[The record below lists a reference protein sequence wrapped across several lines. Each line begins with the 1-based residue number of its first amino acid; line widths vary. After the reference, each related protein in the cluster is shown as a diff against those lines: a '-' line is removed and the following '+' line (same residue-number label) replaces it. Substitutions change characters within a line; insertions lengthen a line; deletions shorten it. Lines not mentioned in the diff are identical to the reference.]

1 MTRMYVVLKYDVSN
15 PLTPD
20 LYKHA
25 PYSIVETWDDHKWD
39 APYYEVV
46 DYFTNL
52 KKLGV
57 VSSNIRLAL
66 GWRHANGGI
75 KNITLHTT
83 EWRSV

>member
-1 MTRMYVVLKYDVSN
+1 MARMYVVLKYDVSN

-52 KKLGV
+52 KKARRC
-57 VSSNIRLAL
+57 IK
-66 GWRHANGGI
+66 RHKAGAWV
-75 KNITLHTT
+75 
-83 EWRSV
+83 EAR